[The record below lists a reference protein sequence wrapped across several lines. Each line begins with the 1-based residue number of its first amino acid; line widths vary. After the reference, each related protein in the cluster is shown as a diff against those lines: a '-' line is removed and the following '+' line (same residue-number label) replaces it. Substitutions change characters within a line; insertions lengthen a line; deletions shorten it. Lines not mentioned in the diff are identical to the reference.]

1 MEKIV
6 ASISLTKKSKHSYLM
21 KKLILLAC
29 LFAAPVHAALFED
42 TDARKKLQ
50 EMQLKETELDARI
63 VSLEAVIKSGS
74 LNDMLNQ
81 IELIKQD
88 VSKLR
93 GDLETLRHL
102 NATVEQRQKDLYQDL
117 DGRLRKMEEKSVASN
132 PVPSGKV
139 TEAPPL
145 PEVKP
150 PSDQEIYD
158 EANQL
163 LEAMKYKEAFQA
175 FTDFIKQ
182 FPHSALLPDAKYALA
197 NTQFSLKNY
206 KASLGTYQKLLDQHP
221 DFIKNPEA
229 LLGLANAQIQLALI
243 PEAKKSLKDLIK
255 KYPKSDVIQNAQKR
269 LKVLESIKP

>member
-1 MEKIV
+1 
-6 ASISLTKKSKHSYLM
+6 M

-29 LFAAPVHAALFED
+29 LFATPLHAALFED

-50 EMQLKETELDARI
+50 EMQLKETELEARI
-63 VSLEAVIKSGS
+63 VNLEAVIKSGS

-81 IELIKQD
+81 IELMKQE

-93 GDLETLRHL
+93 GDMETLRHL

-117 DGRLRKMEEKSVASN
+117 DGRLRRIEEKSTAGSLPTPNKVAE
-132 PVPSGKV
+132 
-139 TEAPPL
+139 TPPM
-145 PEVKP
+145 PEIKA
-150 PSDQEIYD
+150 PSDQEVYD
-158 EANQL
+158 QANAL
-163 LEAMKYKEAFQA
+163 LDGLKNKEAFQA

-182 FPHSALLPDAKYALA
+182 FPNSALLPDAKYALA
-197 NTQFSLKNY
+197 NAQFNLKNY
-206 KASLGTYQKLLDQHP
+206 KATIGTYQKLLDQHP
-221 DFIKNPEA
+221 DFAKNPEA

>member
-1 MEKIV
+1 
-6 ASISLTKKSKHSYLM
+6 M
-21 KKLILLAC
+21 KKLILLAY
-29 LFAAPVHAALFED
+29 LFVTPLHAALFED

-50 EMQLKETELDARI
+50 EMLIKETELEARI
-63 VSLEAVIKSGS
+63 VNLEAVIKSGS

-81 IELIKQD
+81 IELMKQE

-93 GDLETLRHL
+93 GDMETLRHL

-117 DGRLRKMEEKSVASN
+117 DGRLRRIEEKSTAGSLPTPNKVAET
-132 PVPSGKV
+132 PP
-139 TEAPPL
+139 AP
-145 PEVKP
+145 EIKA
-150 PSDQEIYD
+150 PSDQEVYD
-158 EANQL
+158 QANAL
-163 LEAMKYKEAFQA
+163 LDGLKNKEAFQA

-182 FPHSALLPDAKYALA
+182 FPNSALLPDAKYALA
-197 NTQFSLKNY
+197 NAQFNLKNY
-206 KASLGTYQKLLDQHP
+206 KATIGTYQKLLDQHP
-221 DFIKNPEA
+221 DFAKNPEA

>member
-1 MEKIV
+1 
-6 ASISLTKKSKHSYLM
+6 M

-29 LFAAPVHAALFED
+29 LFATPLHAALFED

-50 EMQLKETELDARI
+50 EMQLKEIELETRI
-63 VSLEAVIKSGS
+63 VNLEAVVKSGS

-81 IELIKQD
+81 IELMKQD

-93 GDLETLRHL
+93 GDMETLRHL
-102 NATVEQRQKDLYQDL
+102 NATIEQRQKDLYQDL
-117 DGRLRKMEEKSVASN
+117 DGRLRRIEEKSTAGSLSTPNKVAES
-132 PVPSGKV
+132 
-139 TEAPPL
+139 PPT
-145 PEVKP
+145 PEIKE
-150 PSDQEIYD
+150 PSDQEVYD
-158 EANQL
+158 QANVL
-163 LEAMKYKEAFQA
+163 LDGLKNKEAFQA

-182 FPHSALLPDAKYALA
+182 FPNSALLPDAKYALA
-197 NTQFSLKNY
+197 NAQFNLKNY
-206 KASLGTYQKLLDQHP
+206 KATIGTYQKLLDQHP
-221 DFIKNPEA
+221 DFAKNPEA

>member
-1 MEKIV
+1 
-6 ASISLTKKSKHSYLM
+6 M

-29 LFAAPVHAALFED
+29 LFATPLHAALFED

-50 EMQLKETELDARI
+50 EMQLKETELEARI
-63 VSLEAVIKSGS
+63 VNLEAVIKSGS

-81 IELIKQD
+81 IELMKQE

-93 GDLETLRHL
+93 GDMETLRHL

-117 DGRLRKMEEKSVASN
+117 DGRLRRIEEKSTAGSLPTPNKVAET
-132 PVPSGKV
+132 PPA
-139 TEAPPL
+139 TEIKA
-145 PEVKP
+145 
-150 PSDQEIYD
+150 PSDQEVYD
-158 EANQL
+158 QANAL
-163 LEAMKYKEAFQA
+163 LDGLKNKEAFQA

-182 FPHSALLPDAKYALA
+182 FPNSALLPDAKYALA
-197 NTQFSLKNY
+197 NAQFNLKNY
-206 KASLGTYQKLLDQHP
+206 KATIGTYQKLLDQHP
-221 DFIKNPEA
+221 DFAKNPEA

>member
-1 MEKIV
+1 
-6 ASISLTKKSKHSYLM
+6 M

-29 LFAAPVHAALFED
+29 LFVTPLHAALFED

-50 EMQLKETELDARI
+50 EMQLKETELETRI
-63 VSLEAVIKSGS
+63 VNLEAVIKSGS

-81 IELIKQD
+81 IELLKQD

-93 GDLETLRHL
+93 GDMETLRHL

-117 DGRLRKMEEKSVASN
+117 DGRLRRIEEKSAVSN
-132 PVPSGKV
+132 
-139 TEAPPL
+139 APPSNKAGEIPAT
-145 PEVKP
+145 PEVKV
-150 PSDQEIYD
+150 PSDQEVYD
-158 EANQL
+158 QASAL
-163 LEAMKYKEAFQA
+163 LDGMKNKEAFQA
-175 FTDFIKQ
+175 LTDFIKQ
-182 FPHSALLPDAKYALA
+182 FPNSALLPDAKYSLA
-197 NTQFSLKNY
+197 NAQFNLKNY
-206 KASLGTYQKLLDQHP
+206 KATIGTYQKLLDQHP
-221 DFIKNPEA
+221 DFEKNPEA

>member
-1 MEKIV
+1 
-6 ASISLTKKSKHSYLM
+6 M

-29 LFAAPVHAALFED
+29 LFATPLHAALFED

-50 EMQLKETELDARI
+50 EMQLKEIELEARI
-63 VSLEAVIKSGS
+63 VNLEAVIKSGS

-81 IELIKQD
+81 IELMKQD

-93 GDLETLRHL
+93 GDMETLRHL

-117 DGRLRKMEEKSVASN
+117 DGRLRRIEEKSTAGSLPTPNKVAE
-132 PVPSGKV
+132 
-139 TEAPPL
+139 TPPTA
-145 PEVKP
+145 EIKA
-150 PSDQEIYD
+150 PSDQEVYD
-158 EANQL
+158 QANAL
-163 LEAMKYKEAFQA
+163 LDGLKNKEAFQA

-182 FPHSALLPDAKYALA
+182 FPNSVLLPDAKFGLA
-197 NTQFSLKNY
+197 NAQFNLKNY
-206 KASLGTYQKLLDQHP
+206 KATIGTYQKLLDQHP
-221 DFIKNPEA
+221 DFEKNPEA

>member
-1 MEKIV
+1 
-6 ASISLTKKSKHSYLM
+6 M

-29 LFAAPVHAALFED
+29 LFATPLYAGLFED
-42 TDARKKLQ
+42 TEARKKLQ
-50 EMQLKETELDARI
+50 EMQLKETELEARI

-93 GDLETLRHL
+93 GDIETLRHL

-117 DGRLRKMEEKSVASN
+117 DGRLRKIEEKSSTN
-132 PVPSGKV
+132 NTNTPNKG
-139 TEAPPL
+139 TEAIL
-145 PEVKP
+145 TPEVKA
-150 PSDQEIYD
+150 PSDQEVYD
-158 EANQL
+158 QANTL
-163 LEAMKYKEAFQA
+163 LDSLKYKEAFQA

-182 FPHSALLPDAKYALA
+182 FPNSALLPDAKYGLA
-197 NTQFSLKNY
+197 NTQFNLKNY
-206 KASLGTYQKLLDQHP
+206 KASIGTYQKLLDQHP
-221 DFIKNPEA
+221 EFAKNPEA

-255 KYPKSDVIQNAQKR
+255 KYPQSDLIKNAQKR

>member
-1 MEKIV
+1 
-6 ASISLTKKSKHSYLM
+6 M

-29 LFAAPVHAALFED
+29 LFATPLHAALFED

-50 EMQLKETELDARI
+50 EMQLKEIELETRI
-63 VSLEAVIKSGS
+63 VNLEAVIKSGS

-81 IELIKQD
+81 IELMKQE

-93 GDLETLRHL
+93 GDMETLRHL

-117 DGRLRKMEEKSVASN
+117 DGRLRRIEEKSTAGSLPTPNKVAE
-132 PVPSGKV
+132 
-139 TEAPPL
+139 TPPM
-145 PEVKP
+145 PEIKA
-150 PSDQEIYD
+150 PSDQEVYD
-158 EANQL
+158 QANAL
-163 LEAMKYKEAFQA
+163 LDGLKNKEAFQA

-182 FPHSALLPDAKYALA
+182 FPNSVLLPDAKFGLA
-197 NTQFSLKNY
+197 NAQFNLKNY
-206 KASLGTYQKLLDQHP
+206 KATIGTYQKLLDQHP
-221 DFIKNPEA
+221 DFAKNPEA

>member
-1 MEKIV
+1 
-6 ASISLTKKSKHSYLM
+6 M

-29 LFAAPVHAALFED
+29 LFVSPLHAALFED

-50 EMQLKETELDARI
+50 EMQLKETELEARI
-63 VSLEAVIKSGS
+63 VNLEAVIKSGS

-81 IELIKQD
+81 IELMKQE

-93 GDLETLRHL
+93 GDMETLRHL

-117 DGRLRKMEEKSVASN
+117 DGRLRRIEEKSTAGSLPTPNKVAET
-132 PVPSGKV
+132 PPTPEIKV
-139 TEAPPL
+139 
-145 PEVKP
+145 
-150 PSDQEIYD
+150 PSDQEVYD
-158 EANQL
+158 QANVL
-163 LEAMKYKEAFQA
+163 LDGLKNKEAFQA

-182 FPHSALLPDAKYALA
+182 FPNSALLPDAKYALA
-197 NTQFSLKNY
+197 NAQFNLKNY
-206 KASLGTYQKLLDQHP
+206 KATIGTYQKLLDQHP
-221 DFIKNPEA
+221 DFEKNPEA

>member
-1 MEKIV
+1 
-6 ASISLTKKSKHSYLM
+6 M

-29 LFAAPVHAALFED
+29 LFASPLHAALFED

-50 EMQLKETELDARI
+50 EMQLKESELEARI

-81 IELIKQD
+81 IELMKQD

-93 GDLETLRHL
+93 GDMETLRHL

-117 DGRLRKMEEKSVASN
+117 DSRLRSIEEKSNLGSLPTPN
-132 PVPSGKV
+132 KV
-139 TEAPPL
+139 TETPPMS
-145 PEVKP
+145 EIKA
-150 PSDQEIYD
+150 PSDQEVYD
-158 EANQL
+158 QANVL
-163 LEAMKYKEAFQA
+163 LDGLKNKEAFQA

-182 FPHSALLPDAKYALA
+182 FPNSALLPDAKFGLA
-197 NTQFSLKNY
+197 NAQFNLKNY
-206 KASLGTYQKLLDQHP
+206 KATIGTYQKLLDQHP
-221 DFIKNPEA
+221 DFAKNPEA

-255 KYPKSDVIQNAQKR
+255 KYPRSDVVQNAQKR

>member
-1 MEKIV
+1 
-6 ASISLTKKSKHSYLM
+6 M

-29 LFAAPVHAALFED
+29 LFATPLHAALFED

-50 EMQLKETELDARI
+50 EMQLKETELETRI
-63 VSLEAVIKSGS
+63 VNLEAVIKSGS

-81 IELIKQD
+81 IELLKQD

-93 GDLETLRHL
+93 GDMETLRHL

-117 DGRLRKMEEKSVASN
+117 DGRLRRIEEKSAGTNSTPSN
-132 PVPSGKV
+132 KVGEVPA
-139 TEAPPL
+139 T
-145 PEVKP
+145 PEVKA
-150 PSDQEIYD
+150 PSDQEVYD
-158 EANQL
+158 QASAL
-163 LEAMKYKEAFQA
+163 LDGMKNKEAFQA

-182 FPHSALLPDAKYALA
+182 FPNSALLPDAKYALA
-197 NTQFSLKNY
+197 NAQFNLKNY
-206 KASLGTYQKLLDQHP
+206 KATIGTYQKLLDQHP
-221 DFIKNPEA
+221 DFAKNPEA

-255 KYPKSDVIQNAQKR
+255 KYPKSDVIQNALKR

>member
-1 MEKIV
+1 
-6 ASISLTKKSKHSYLM
+6 M

-29 LFAAPVHAALFED
+29 LFVSPLHAALFED

-50 EMQLKETELDARI
+50 EMQLKETELEARI
-63 VSLEAVIKSGS
+63 VNLEAVIKSGS

-81 IELIKQD
+81 IELMKQE

-93 GDLETLRHL
+93 GDMETLRHL
-102 NATVEQRQKDLYQDL
+102 NAPVEQRQKDLYQDL
-117 DGRLRKMEEKSVASN
+117 DGRLRRIEEKSTAGSLPTPNKVAET
-132 PVPSGKV
+132 PP
-139 TEAPPL
+139 AP
-145 PEVKP
+145 EIKA
-150 PSDQEIYD
+150 PSDQEVYD
-158 EANQL
+158 QANAL
-163 LEAMKYKEAFQA
+163 LDGLKNKEAFQA

-182 FPHSALLPDAKYALA
+182 FPNSALLPDAKYALA
-197 NTQFSLKNY
+197 NAQFNLKNY
-206 KASLGTYQKLLDQHP
+206 KATIGTYQKLLDQHP
-221 DFIKNPEA
+221 DFAKNPEA

>member
-1 MEKIV
+1 
-6 ASISLTKKSKHSYLM
+6 M
-21 KKLILLAC
+21 KKLILLAY
-29 LFAAPVHAALFED
+29 LFVTPLHAALFED

-50 EMQLKETELDARI
+50 EMLIKETDLEARI
-63 VSLEAVIKSGS
+63 VNLEAVIKSGS

-81 IELIKQD
+81 IELMKQE

-93 GDLETLRHL
+93 GDMETLRHL

-117 DGRLRKMEEKSVASN
+117 DGRLRRIEEKSTAGSLPTPNKVAET
-132 PVPSGKV
+132 PP
-139 TEAPPL
+139 AP
-145 PEVKP
+145 EIKA
-150 PSDQEIYD
+150 PSDQEVYD
-158 EANQL
+158 QANAL
-163 LEAMKYKEAFQA
+163 LDGLKNKEAFQA

-182 FPHSALLPDAKYALA
+182 FPNSALLPDAKYALA
-197 NTQFSLKNY
+197 NAQFNLKNY
-206 KASLGTYQKLLDQHP
+206 KATIGTYQKLLDQHP
-221 DFIKNPEA
+221 DFAKNPEA

>member
-1 MEKIV
+1 
-6 ASISLTKKSKHSYLM
+6 M

-29 LFAAPVHAALFED
+29 LFVTPLHAALFED

-50 EMQLKETELDARI
+50 EMQLKETELEARI
-63 VSLEAVIKSGS
+63 VNLEAVIKSGS

-81 IELIKQD
+81 IELMKQE

-93 GDLETLRHL
+93 GDMETLRHL

-117 DGRLRKMEEKSVASN
+117 DGRLRRIEEKSTAGSLPTPNKVAE
-132 PVPSGKV
+132 
-139 TEAPPL
+139 TPPT
-145 PEVKP
+145 PEIKA
-150 PSDQEIYD
+150 PSDLEVYD
-158 EANQL
+158 QANAL
-163 LEAMKYKEAFQA
+163 LDGLKNKEAFQA

-182 FPHSALLPDAKYALA
+182 FPNSALLPDAKYALA
-197 NTQFSLKNY
+197 NAQFNLKNY
-206 KASLGTYQKLLDQHP
+206 KATIGTYQKLLDQHP
-221 DFIKNPEA
+221 DFAKNPEA

>member
-1 MEKIV
+1 
-6 ASISLTKKSKHSYLM
+6 M

-29 LFAAPVHAALFED
+29 LFATPLHAALFED

-50 EMQLKETELDARI
+50 EMQLKEAELEARI
-63 VSLEAVIKSGS
+63 VNLEAIIKSGS

-81 IELIKQD
+81 IELMKQD

-93 GDLETLRHL
+93 GDMETLRHL

-117 DGRLRKMEEKSVASN
+117 DGRLRKMEEKSAGSNAPSSNKVAEI
-132 PVPSGKV
+132 PA
-139 TEAPPL
+139 T
-145 PEVKP
+145 PEVKA
-150 PSDQEIYD
+150 PSDQEVYD
-158 EANQL
+158 QASAL
-163 LEAMKYKEAFQA
+163 LDGMKNKEAFQA

-182 FPHSALLPDAKYALA
+182 FPNSALLPDAKYALA
-197 NTQFSLKNY
+197 NAQFNLKNY
-206 KASLGTYQKLLDQHP
+206 KATIGTYQKLLDQHP
-221 DFIKNPEA
+221 DFAKNPEA

-269 LKVLESIKP
+269 LKVLESIKR

>member
-1 MEKIV
+1 
-6 ASISLTKKSKHSYLM
+6 M
-21 KKLILLAC
+21 KKLILLVC
-29 LFAAPVHAALFED
+29 LFVTPLHAAFFED
-42 TDARKKLQ
+42 SEARKKLQ
-50 EMQLKETELDARI
+50 EMQLKETELEARI

-81 IELIKQD
+81 IELVKQD

-93 GDLETLRHL
+93 GDMETLHHL

-117 DGRLRKMEEKSVASN
+117 DGRLRKIEEKSVESN
-132 PVPSGKV
+132 STPSNKV
-139 TEAPPL
+139 EETPAT
-145 PEVKP
+145 PEVKA
-150 PSDQEIYD
+150 PSDQEVYD
-158 EANQL
+158 QASAL
-163 LEAMKYKEAFQA
+163 LDGMKNKEAFQA

-182 FPHSALLPDAKYALA
+182 FPNSALLPDAKYALA
-197 NTQFSLKNY
+197 NAQFNLKNY
-206 KASLGTYQKLLDQHP
+206 KATIGTYQKLLDQHP
-221 DFIKNPEA
+221 DFEKNPEA

>member
-1 MEKIV
+1 
-6 ASISLTKKSKHSYLM
+6 M

-29 LFAAPVHAALFED
+29 LCATPLHAALFED
-42 TDARKKLQ
+42 TEARKKLQ
-50 EMQLKETELDARI
+50 EMQLKESELEARI

-93 GDLETLRHL
+93 GDIETLRHL

-117 DGRLRKMEEKSVASN
+117 DGRLRKIEEKSVGNNLALPN
-132 PVPSGKV
+132 KV
-139 TEAPPL
+139 AETPTI
-145 PEVKP
+145 PEVKA
-150 PSDQEIYD
+150 PSDQEVFD
-158 EANQL
+158 QANQL
-163 LEAMKYKEAFQA
+163 LDGMKYKEAFQA

-182 FPHSALLPDAKYALA
+182 FPSSALLPDAKYGLA
-197 NTQFSLKNY
+197 NAQFSLKNY

-221 DFIKNPEA
+221 DFEKNPEA

>member
-1 MEKIV
+1 
-6 ASISLTKKSKHSYLM
+6 M

-29 LFAAPVHAALFED
+29 LFATPLHAALFED

-50 EMQLKETELDARI
+50 EMQIKETELEARI
-63 VSLEAVIKSGS
+63 VNLEAVIKSGS

-81 IELIKQD
+81 IELMKQD

-93 GDLETLRHL
+93 GDMETLRHL

-117 DGRLRKMEEKSVASN
+117 DGRLRRIEEKSTAGSLSTPNKVAESS
-132 PVPSGKV
+132 PTPEIKV
-139 TEAPPL
+139 
-145 PEVKP
+145 
-150 PSDQEIYD
+150 PSDQEVYD
-158 EANQL
+158 QANVL
-163 LEAMKYKEAFQA
+163 LDGLKNKEAFQA

-182 FPHSALLPDAKYALA
+182 FPNSVLLPDAKFGLA
-197 NTQFSLKNY
+197 NAQFNLKNY
-206 KASLGTYQKLLDQHP
+206 KATIGTYQKLLDQHP
-221 DFIKNPEA
+221 DFAKNPEA

>member
-1 MEKIV
+1 
-6 ASISLTKKSKHSYLM
+6 M

-29 LFAAPVHAALFED
+29 LCVAPVHAALFED
-42 TDARKKLQ
+42 TEARKKLQ
-50 EMQLKETELDARI
+50 EMQLKETELEARI

-81 IELIKQD
+81 IELMKQD

-93 GDLETLRHL
+93 GDMETLRHL

-117 DGRLRKMEEKSVASN
+117 DGRLRKIEEKSVGNNSALPN
-132 PVPSGKV
+132 KV
-139 TEAPPL
+139 AETPAT
-145 PEVKP
+145 PEVKA
-150 PSDQEIYD
+150 PSDQEVFD
-158 EANQL
+158 QANQL
-163 LEAMKYKEAFQA
+163 LDGMKYKEAFQA

-182 FPHSALLPDAKYALA
+182 FPSSALLPDAKYGLA
-197 NTQFSLKNY
+197 NAQFSLKNY

-221 DFIKNPEA
+221 DFAKNPEA

>member
-1 MEKIV
+1 
-6 ASISLTKKSKHSYLM
+6 M

-29 LFAAPVHAALFED
+29 LFVSPLHAALFED

-50 EMQLKETELDARI
+50 EMQLKETELEARI
-63 VSLEAVIKSGS
+63 VNLEAVIKSGS

-81 IELIKQD
+81 IELMKQD

-93 GDLETLRHL
+93 GDMETLRHL

-117 DGRLRKMEEKSVASN
+117 DGRLRRIEEKSTAGSLPTPNKVAET
-132 PVPSGKV
+132 PPTPEIKV
-139 TEAPPL
+139 
-145 PEVKP
+145 
-150 PSDQEIYD
+150 PSDQEVYD
-158 EANQL
+158 QANVL
-163 LEAMKYKEAFQA
+163 LDGLKNKEAFQA

-182 FPHSALLPDAKYALA
+182 FPNSALLPDAKYALA
-197 NTQFSLKNY
+197 NAQFNLKNY
-206 KASLGTYQKLLDQHP
+206 KATIGTYQKLLDQHP
-221 DFIKNPEA
+221 DFEKNPEA

>member
-1 MEKIV
+1 
-6 ASISLTKKSKHSYLM
+6 M
-21 KKLILLAC
+21 KKLILLAYLC
-29 LFAAPVHAALFED
+29 ATPLHAALFED

-50 EMQLKETELDARI
+50 EMQLKETELEGRI
-63 VSLEAVIKSGS
+63 VNLEAVIKSGS

-93 GDLETLRHL
+93 GDMETLRYL
-102 NATVEQRQKDLYQDL
+102 NATIGQRQKDLYQDL
-117 DGRLRKMEEKSVASN
+117 DGRLRKMEEKSVGSN
-132 PVPSGKV
+132 PVSSSQVVETPP
-139 TEAPPL
+139 APEIKAL
-145 PEVKP
+145 SDKEVY
-150 PSDQEIYD
+150 DQ
-158 EANQL
+158 ANQL
-163 LEAMKYKEAFQA
+163 LDGMKYKEAFQA

-182 FPHSALLPDAKYALA
+182 FPNSSLIPNAKYGLA
-197 NTQFSLKNY
+197 NAQFSLKNY

-221 DFIKNPEA
+221 DFAKNPEA

-243 PEAKKSLKDLIK
+243 SEAKKSLNDLIK

>member
-1 MEKIV
+1 
-6 ASISLTKKSKHSYLM
+6 M

-29 LFAAPVHAALFED
+29 LFATPLHAALFED

-50 EMQLKETELDARI
+50 EMQLKETELETRI
-63 VSLEAVIKSGS
+63 VNLEAVVKSGS

-81 IELIKQD
+81 IELLKQD

-93 GDLETLRHL
+93 GDMETLRHL

-117 DGRLRKMEEKSVASN
+117 DGRLRRIEEKSTAGSLPTPNKVAE
-132 PVPSGKV
+132 
-139 TEAPPL
+139 TPPM
-145 PEVKP
+145 PEIKA
-150 PSDQEIYD
+150 PSDQEVYD
-158 EANQL
+158 QANAL
-163 LEAMKYKEAFQA
+163 LDGLKNKEAFQA

-182 FPHSALLPDAKYALA
+182 FPNSVLLPDAKFGLA
-197 NTQFSLKNY
+197 NAQFNLKNY
-206 KASLGTYQKLLDQHP
+206 KATIGTYQKLLDQHP
-221 DFIKNPEA
+221 DFAKNPEA

>member
-1 MEKIV
+1 MFICH
-6 ASISLTKKSKHSYLM
+6 T
-21 KKLILLAC
+21 
-29 LFAAPVHAALFED
+29 FTALFED

-50 EMQLKETELDARI
+50 EMLIKETDLEARI
-63 VSLEAVIKSGS
+63 VNLEAVIKSGS

-81 IELIKQD
+81 IELLKQD

-93 GDLETLRHL
+93 GDMETLRHL

-117 DGRLRKMEEKSVASN
+117 DGRLRRIEEKSTTGSLPTPNKVAE
-132 PVPSGKV
+132 
-139 TEAPPL
+139 TPPT
-145 PEVKP
+145 PEIKA
-150 PSDQEIYD
+150 PSDQEVYD
-158 EANQL
+158 QANAL
-163 LEAMKYKEAFQA
+163 LDGLKNKEAFQA

-182 FPHSALLPDAKYALA
+182 FPNSALLPDAKYALA
-197 NTQFSLKNY
+197 NAQFNLKNY
-206 KASLGTYQKLLDQHP
+206 KATIGTYQKLLDQHP
-221 DFIKNPEA
+221 DFAKNPEA

>member
-1 MEKIV
+1 
-6 ASISLTKKSKHSYLM
+6 M

-29 LFAAPVHAALFED
+29 LFATPLHAALFED

-50 EMQLKETELDARI
+50 EMLIKETELEARI
-63 VSLEAVIKSGS
+63 VNLEAVIKSGS

-81 IELIKQD
+81 IELMKQE

-93 GDLETLRHL
+93 GDMETIRHL

-117 DGRLRKMEEKSVASN
+117 DVRLRRIEEKSTAGSLPTPNKVAE
-132 PVPSGKV
+132 
-139 TEAPPL
+139 TPL
-145 PEVKP
+145 TPEIKA
-150 PSDQEIYD
+150 PSDQEVYD
-158 EANQL
+158 QANAL
-163 LEAMKYKEAFQA
+163 LDGLKNKEAFQA

-182 FPHSALLPDAKYALA
+182 FPNSALLPDAKYALA
-197 NTQFSLKNY
+197 NAQFNLKNY
-206 KASLGTYQKLLDQHP
+206 KATIGTYQKLLDQHP
-221 DFIKNPEA
+221 DFAKNPEA

>member
-1 MEKIV
+1 
-6 ASISLTKKSKHSYLM
+6 M
-21 KKLILLAC
+21 KKLFLLAC
-29 LFAAPVHAALFED
+29 LFVSPLHAALFED

-50 EMQLKETELDARI
+50 EMQLKETELEARI
-63 VSLEAVIKSGS
+63 VNLEAVIKSGS

-81 IELIKQD
+81 IELMKQD

-93 GDLETLRHL
+93 GDMETLRHL

-117 DGRLRKMEEKSVASN
+117 DGRLRRIEEKSTAGSLPTPNKVAET
-132 PVPSGKV
+132 PPTPEIKV
-139 TEAPPL
+139 
-145 PEVKP
+145 
-150 PSDQEIYD
+150 PSDQEVYD
-158 EANQL
+158 QANVL
-163 LEAMKYKEAFQA
+163 LDGLKNKEAFQA

-182 FPHSALLPDAKYALA
+182 FPNSALLPDAKYALA
-197 NTQFSLKNY
+197 NAQFNLKNY
-206 KASLGTYQKLLDQHP
+206 KATIGTYQKLLDQHP
-221 DFIKNPEA
+221 DFEKNPEA

>member
-1 MEKIV
+1 
-6 ASISLTKKSKHSYLM
+6 M

-29 LFAAPVHAALFED
+29 LCVTPVHAALFED
-42 TDARKKLQ
+42 TEARKKLQ
-50 EMQLKETELDARI
+50 EMQLKETELEARI

-81 IELIKQD
+81 IELMKQD

-93 GDLETLRHL
+93 GDMETLRHL

-117 DGRLRKMEEKSVASN
+117 DGRLRKIEEKSVGNNSALPN
-132 PVPSGKV
+132 KV
-139 TEAPPL
+139 AESPTT
-145 PEVKP
+145 PEVKA
-150 PSDQEIYD
+150 PSDQEVFD
-158 EANQL
+158 QASQL
-163 LEAMKYKEAFQA
+163 LDGMKYKEAFQA

-182 FPHSALLPDAKYALA
+182 FPSSALLPDAKYGLA
-197 NTQFSLKNY
+197 NAQFSLKNY

-221 DFIKNPEA
+221 DFAKNPEA
-229 LLGLANAQIQLALI
+229 LLSLANAQIQLALI

-269 LKVLESIKP
+269 LKALESIKP

>member
-1 MEKIV
+1 
-6 ASISLTKKSKHSYLM
+6 M

-29 LFAAPVHAALFED
+29 LFATPLHAALFED

-50 EMQLKETELDARI
+50 EMQIKETELEARI
-63 VSLEAVIKSGS
+63 VNLEAVIKSGS

-81 IELIKQD
+81 IELMKQD

-93 GDLETLRHL
+93 GDMETLRHL

-117 DGRLRKMEEKSVASN
+117 DGRLRMIEEKSAGTNSTPSN
-132 PVPSGKV
+132 KV
-139 TEAPPL
+139 GEIPAT
-145 PEVKP
+145 PEVKA
-150 PSDQEIYD
+150 PSDQEVYD
-158 EANQL
+158 QANAL
-163 LEAMKYKEAFQA
+163 LDGMKNKEAFQA

-182 FPHSALLPDAKYALA
+182 FPNSALLPDAKYALA
-197 NTQFSLKNY
+197 NAQFNLKNY
-206 KASLGTYQKLLDQHP
+206 KATIGTYQKLLDQHP
-221 DFIKNPEA
+221 DFAKNPEA

-255 KYPKSDVIQNAQKR
+255 KYPKSDVIQNALKR

>member
-1 MEKIV
+1 
-6 ASISLTKKSKHSYLM
+6 M

-29 LFAAPVHAALFED
+29 LFVAPLHAALFED

-50 EMQLKETELDARI
+50 EMQLKETELETRI
-63 VSLEAVIKSGS
+63 VNLEAVIKSGS

-81 IELIKQD
+81 IELMKQE

-93 GDLETLRHL
+93 GDMETLRHL

-117 DGRLRKMEEKSVASN
+117 DGRLRRVEEKST
-132 PVPSGKV
+132 SGSLPTPNKAQE
-139 TEAPPL
+139 TPPT
-145 PEVKP
+145 PEIKA
-150 PSDQEIYD
+150 PSDQEVYD
-158 EANQL
+158 QANAL
-163 LEAMKYKEAFQA
+163 LDGLKNKEAFQA

-182 FPHSALLPDAKYALA
+182 FPNSALLPDAKYALA
-197 NTQFSLKNY
+197 NAQFNLKNY
-206 KASLGTYQKLLDQHP
+206 KATIGTYQKLLDQHP
-221 DFIKNPEA
+221 DFAKNPEA